1 MNAAQKSGSHPGP
14 PGAPRIGL
22 FGKLGSGN
30 IGNDASMQAVLRYIR
45 AEHPHATVDAMC
57 GGPEILKAEYGVDS
71 VPLSWR
77 AKFRQPR
84 SALVATSLKVLG
96 ALFDVGR
103 TAAWVRRH
111 DVVIIPGMGVL
122 ETGLQTRPRSFP
134 SSMLVLS
141 ASGRLFGTKVAFVGV
156 GATAVKQPLTGWLLN
171 SAARLAYY
179 RSYRDETSREAMR
192 QRGLNVAE
200 DHVFTDVAFSLP
212 VPAFEPGDDQTVC
225 VGVMAYR
232 GGDDDL
238 RVADRTYGTYVA
250 AMKRFVLWLT
260 DNGYRVRLLLGDTNG
275 SDELVVQEILADFRA
290 ARPDAGPDLVVARP
304 TSSFT
309 ELMDAI
315 QPAGSV
321 VAIRYHNVIAA
332 LMLCKPTIAIGY
344 SAKHET
350 VMAGMGLAE
359 FCQPVNPLD
368 VDALTE
374 MFIKLQG
381 RLPEVRQTLLE
392 RSAAKRQ
399 LVEAQFSDLSDA
411 LFSGKSVGRLRPTT
425 VRS

>member
-1 MNAAQKSGSHPGP
+1 MVAAQKPGSHPGP

-57 GGPEILKAEYGVDS
+57 GGPEIVKAEYGIDS
-71 VPLSWR
+71 VHLSWR

-84 SALVATSLKVLG
+84 SALVAASLKVLG

-134 SSMLVLS
+134 SAMLVLS

-304 TSSFT
+304 TSSLS

-344 SAKHET
+344 SAKHEA

-392 RSAAKRQ
+392 CSTAKRQ

>member
-1 MNAAQKSGSHPGP
+1 MEA
-14 PGAPRIGL
+14 I
-22 FGKLGSGN
+22 
-30 IGNDASMQAVLRYIR
+30 LRYTR

-57 GGPEILKAEYGVDS
+57 GGPEILKAEYGIDS
-71 VPLSWR
+71 VHLFWQK
-77 AKFRQPR
+77 KFRQQR

-111 DVVIIPGMGVL
+111 EVVIIPGMGVL
-122 ETGLQTRPRSFP
+122 ETSLPTRPRSFS

-171 SAARLAYY
+171 SAARLSYY
-179 RSYRDETSREAMR
+179 RSYRDEGAREAMR

-232 GGDDDL
+232 GSNDDV
-238 RVADRTYGTYVA
+238 RVADRTYATYLG

-260 DNGYRVRLLLGDTNG
+260 DNGYRVRLLLGDTSG

-290 ARPDAGPDLVVARP
+290 ARSDADPDLVVARSV
-304 TSSFT
+304 SSFT

-315 QPAGSV
+315 QPAGTV
-321 VAIRYHNVIAA
+321 VAMRYHNVIGA
-332 LMLCKPTIAIGY
+332 LMLCKPTIAIRY
-344 SAKHET
+344 STKHDA

-359 FCQPVNPLD
+359 FCQPVNPVD
-368 VDALTE
+368 VDGLTE
-374 MFIKLQG
+374 MFIELQG
-381 RLPEVRQTLLE
+381 RLSEVRQTLLE
-392 RSAAKRQ
+392 RNAAQRQ
-399 LVEAQFSDLSDA
+399 LMEAQFSDLSDA
-411 LFSGKSVGRLRPTT
+411 LFSGKSVRRLRPTSA
-425 VRS
+425 RS

>member
-1 MNAAQKSGSHPGP
+1 MEA
-14 PGAPRIGL
+14 I
-22 FGKLGSGN
+22 
-30 IGNDASMQAVLRYIR
+30 LRYIR

-57 GGPEILKAEYGVDS
+57 SGPEILEAEYGIDS
-71 VPLSWR
+71 VHLSWQK
-77 AKFRQPR
+77 KFRQPR
-84 SALVATSLKVLG
+84 SALVATSLKILG

-134 SSMLVLS
+134 SFMLVLS
-141 ASGRLFGTKVAFVGV
+141 ASGRLFCTKVAFVAV
-156 GATAVKQPLTGWLLN
+156 GATAVKQPVTRWLLN

-238 RVADRTYGTYVA
+238 RVADRTYATYLA

-290 ARPDAGPDLVVARP
+290 ARPDADPDVVVAP
-304 TSSFT
+304 PASSLS

-321 VAIRYHNVIAA
+321 VAIRYHNVIAG
-332 LMLCKPTIAIGY
+332 LMLCKPTIAIRY
-344 SAKHET
+344 SAKHAAA
-350 VMAGMGLAE
+350 MAGMGLAE

-368 VDALTE
+368 VDGLIE

-392 RSAAKRQ
+392 RSTAKRQ

-411 LFSGKSVGRLRPTT
+411 LFSGRAWVGCAQLRPAPKL
-425 VRS
+425 